1 MYDFVA
7 TTRATS
13 HMLGHV
19 MSKEET
25 LYYETFHHI
34 NPLNCIIGTIVIL
47 LNTCLLF
54 YFAKNTTKL
63 TGRLFLYI
71 AIADIAA
78 ALGHILP
85 ATGDMLY
92 FNDKINIK
100 TFWYF
105 GLSYRVFGLLS
116 FCCSILLNVVL
127 SVLRTM
133 RILKPFYQPNL
144 LVLRVVMV
152 TYIMVLVSLSVVDMY
167 YFLSTTQFHDLEKF
181 WKTKALAL
189 DRFPFPGD
197 RIVAI
202 IDPHIKDKIK
212 FTFLLLYYIFP
223 VTIVLISMLVLL
235 LGVWYKTRY
244 HDNQNT
250 PRVVDWSHVTTTV
263 LILSL
268 LFSLCDGAMATTWCF
283 LYTIPTPNL
292 QLIMMERSY
301 LCTIIGVAISTLP
314 LLYSLAFPLVV
325 VFRSHVMRERV
336 RALFTRYRAL
346 IVNSDNFVSLYS
358 YEANKRQHEH

>member
-1 MYDFVA
+1 MNFPG
-7 TTRATS
+7 R
-13 HMLGHV
+13 
-19 MSKEET
+19 EI
-25 LYYETFHHI
+25 YYNTFHYI
-34 NPLNCIIGTIVIL
+34 DPLNCIIGTIVIL

-78 ALGHILP
+78 AIGNILP
-85 ATGDMLY
+85 ATGTMLY
-92 FNDKINIK
+92 FNDKINTQ
-100 TFWYF
+100 TFWCL

-116 FCCSILLNVVL
+116 YCCSILLNVVL

-152 TYIMVLVSLSVVDMY
+152 TYIMILVSLSVVDMY
-167 YFLSTTQFHDLEKF
+167 YFISTTQFADLETF
-181 WKTKALAL
+181 WERMALPIIE
-189 DRFPFPGD
+189 FPFPGD
-197 RIVAI
+197 SMVAMSK
-202 IDPHIKDKIK
+202 IDHHIKDKIK

-223 VTIVLISMLVLL
+223 VTIVLTSMLVLL

-244 HDNQNT
+244 HDNQDT
-250 PRVVDWSHVTTTV
+250 PRVVNWSHVTTTV

-292 QLIMMERSY
+292 QIMIEKSY
-301 LCTIIGVAISTLP
+301 LCPIVGVAISTLP
-314 LLYSLAFPLVV
+314 LLYSLAFPLVI

-336 RALFTRYRAL
+336 RAMFTSYRAL
-346 IVNSDNFVSLYS
+346 IVNID
-358 YEANKRQHEH
+358 

>member
-1 MYDFVA
+1 MYDFI
-7 TTRATS
+7 ATS

-19 MSKEET
+19 MSKEEF

-34 NPLNCIIGTIVIL
+34 NPFNCIIGALVIL
-47 LNTCLLF
+47 LNTSLLF

-78 ALGHILP
+78 AIGHIMP
-85 ATGDMLY
+85 ATAEMLY
-92 FNDKINIK
+92 FNDKIKIQA
-100 TFWYF
+100 FWGVSLCYRLF
-105 GLSYRVFGLLS
+105 GVLSY
-116 FCCSILLNVVL
+116 CCSILLNVVL

-144 LVLRVVMV
+144 LVLRVVMI
-152 TYIMVLVSLSVVDMY
+152 TYIMVLVSISVVDMY
-167 YFLSTTQFHDLEKF
+167 YFLSTTQFDDLEKF
-181 WKTKALAL
+181 WKRMALPL
-189 DRFPFPGD
+189 FEFPFPGD
-197 RIVAI
+197 SIVAMSN
-202 IDPHIKDKIK
+202 IDHHIKDKIK
-212 FTFLLLYYIFP
+212 FAFLLLYYIFP
-223 VTIVLISMLVLL
+223 VITVLISMLVLL

-244 HDNQNT
+244 HDNQDT

-283 LYTIPTPNL
+283 LYTIPRPDL
-292 QLIMMERSY
+292 QIMIDRSY
-301 LCTIIGVAISTLP
+301 LCTIVGVVISTLP

-336 RALFTRYRAL
+336 RALFTRYRTL
-346 IVNSDNFVSLYS
+346 IVNSD
-358 YEANKRQHEH
+358 